1 MTSVNI
7 IPTNNLLKMPVFH
20 IDDQPIEFQPG
31 EKILAAA
38 LRNGKN
44 IPHYCYHPGMSIVAT
59 CRMCVVDI
67 VDLGNGRPAPKL
79 QTACSVDAAEGMK
92 IETINQKVEEGRKLV
107 NEFLLINHPLDCPI
121 CDQSG
126 ECSLQDY
133 SFEYGSGKSE
143 MDYSKRVYGWRDIGT
158 FVSLERNRCIQCS
171 RCDRFTREITGTNEF
186 GMFNRGHELTVDTY
200 TDRKMTNKF
209 QGNMADIC
217 PVGAITEKEFRFKRR
232 VWKLKKNRS
241 ICTGCS
247 TGCNVTIEHDRNEVF
262 RLKPHENQNVNKWW
276 MCDEGRLTYRIM
288 NERKTRINR
297 PLGRMGQDLQDISW
311 EEAYRAIADRIKEM
325 EPTGKEVIA
334 LTDTHAT
341 NEELFLLKKLL
352 KQKFLSDNVFCP
364 LPKWEQIESE
374 LFINTLI
381 TTDKTPNRA
390 GALALQIKGDAENA
404 EVNNS
409 IDGKLKVVIILGN
422 PFEKE
427 QEIQQKIKPTQL
439 IVHIGAYH
447 NYWSEIA
454 DVVLPG
460 QYYSEKKG
468 TFTNKL
474 QQVQA
479 IDIAI
484 QALRRSRPEWQ
495 IIVELADAIGQKFK
509 FRNVNQVFTAMAKET
524 KAFSGLSFD
533 QTCDHEIKL
542 TKTFKDTGM
551 ELVQAPA

>member
-1 MTSVNI
+1 
-7 IPTNNLLKMPVFH
+7 MPVFH

-31 EKILAAA
+31 EKILSAA

-133 SFEYGSGKSE
+133 SYEFGSGKSE

-262 RLKPHENQNVNKWW
+262 RLKPHENHNVNKWW

-427 QEIQQKIKPTQL
+427 HEIQQKIKPAQL

-447 NYWSEIA
+447 NCWSEIA
-454 DVVLPG
+454 DVLLPG

-495 IIVELADAIGQKFK
+495 IIVELAHALGQKFK
-509 FRNVNQVFTAMAKET
+509 FRTVDQVFTAIAKET

-533 QTCDHEIKL
+533 QTSDHGIKL